1 MSKIF
6 DSILGPTYTL
16 TCTSRQV
23 LAEIVA
29 RIAFNG
35 CVLFIVIPT
44 GDGYEIT
51 VCENQKQNLDELCIA
66 ATNQLAPRLAVIAED
81 AFLEL
86 AYEDRISGND
96 LS

>member
-29 RIAFNG
+29 KLSLNG
-35 CVLFIVIPT
+35 CVLFVVIPT

-51 VCENQKQNLDELCIA
+51 VCDNQKPTLDELSIT
-66 ATNQLAPRLAVIAED
+66 ATNQLVPRLAVIAED

-86 AYEDRISGND
+86 AYEDRISGSN